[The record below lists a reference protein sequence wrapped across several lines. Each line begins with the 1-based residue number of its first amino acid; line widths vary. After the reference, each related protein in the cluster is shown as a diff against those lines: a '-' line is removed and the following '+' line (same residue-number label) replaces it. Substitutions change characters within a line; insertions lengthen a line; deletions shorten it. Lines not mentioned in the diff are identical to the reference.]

1 VAAEVGVFPCFHLK
15 ISTTLCMG
23 VFLVLTLVV
32 ASLACVMTGT
42 ESSPIVIDVDS
53 SSPAVSPVK
62 IVKNKREYR

>member
-1 VAAEVGVFPCFHLK
+1 
-15 ISTTLCMG
+15 MG

-32 ASLACVMTGT
+32 ASLACVMTGN